1 MALDVTSSSSVGAAI
16 GLRQAQGQADFG
28 MKTLNQSAQQQ
39 QQAVAS
45 LLQPAAGGAGS
56 GGGGNVT
63 ATRGQNLNIVV

>member
-1 MALDVTSSSSVGAAI
+1 MALDVTSSSMGAAI

-39 QQAVAS
+39 QQAVTS
-45 LLQPAAGGAGS
+45 LLQPAGS
-56 GGGGNVT
+56 SAGGNVT